1 MSIAPKIVLVDASS
15 FQAILNK
22 QKTQFRL
29 PIMSKKIKNE
39 TCLTYSSPDSFGD
52 FEFTTSYHSRF
63 WLRTPH
69 KINDFVEIKEK
80 HTQNTITV
88 KIINVRVQR
97 LQDISEEDCLKEG
110 MPIEEKGLD
119 VFLLWFM
126 PLWNST
132 YKKFVWETNPFVFVF
147 DFEKVESPC

>member
-29 PIMSKKIKNE
+29 PVASKKIKDD
-39 TCLTYSSPDSFGD
+39 TYVKYTSPNKGD
-52 FEFTTSYHSRF
+52 FEFTNSYHSCF
-63 WLRTPH
+63 WVKSPFI
-69 KINDFVEIKEK
+69 INDFVEIKEK
-80 HTQNTITV
+80 RTQNTITV

-147 DFEKVESPC
+147 DFEKFE